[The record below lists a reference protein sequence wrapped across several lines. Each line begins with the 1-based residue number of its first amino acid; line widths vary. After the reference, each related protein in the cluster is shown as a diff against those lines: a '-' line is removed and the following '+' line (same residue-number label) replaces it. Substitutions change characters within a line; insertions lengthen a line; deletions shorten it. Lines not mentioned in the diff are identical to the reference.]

1 MTDIEQQPELK
12 TEMNTATDP
21 DAQPTWDANTDL
33 SGLKGVT
40 IPSTAPSFNEDPR
53 RGRHWSPDNAIQAD
67 DDSLRSIFA
76 SLDAMPTLQHGSGTV
91 PDPMPRAAAEQ
102 QPAAEPQQSAQRQPM
117 QQSAAPQAVASQS
130 VTEPQPAPTR
140 PAETPLIAEQQE
152 LSYDTAFPETPENEA
167 VDQQNLQ
174 FDDDVTEVTPAF
186 EYHGPI
192 QQIDG
197 DPPSFIPGGTP
208 FAQQPDDYAAYE
220 ENTQTMQPSA
230 INHIAQ
236 PAPAARPQ
244 PNMNNRLIVDFIVPE
259 TNDSDEDAVPGQRRI
274 KAHQVKETLHA
285 ERPDADP
292 EFVAAIC
299 QLVELNASDLHL
311 VVNDPPMLRVD
322 GKLRPVKGL
331 SVWNKDRTY
340 EAIKVMTNELEMERF
355 KDDLELDISF
365 SIGDLLRFRVNVYR
379 DRLGVCAALRT
390 IPTEIK
396 TAQELGLDPHITDLA
411 LLPRGLVL
419 VCGPTGSGKSTTL
432 AAIVDRANAERADHI
447 ITIEDPI
454 EFVHQHK
461 RCVMSQ
467 REVGTDTKSFA
478 EALKRALREDPDI
491 IEVGELRDLETIST
505 ALTAVETGHLVF
517 ATLHTQD
524 AGSTVD
530 RLIDVY
536 PENQQ
541 QQIRAQVA
549 STLRAVVVQTLIPR
563 ASGHGRAPATEV
575 MINTPAVAALIR
587 GGKAHQIRTVLQSG
601 EKEGMHTL
609 DQDLARLV
617 NKGVITFEDAL
628 AKVQILEEFEKLCGA
643 FNTWLV
649 MPSETLFT
657 STLSDGNMQFIAL
670 TPSELFMPCVMSCL
684 MWCFLIQICLRRKT
698 ASLLLTTYLGISVA
712 FTAHLSMHHAGIIL
726 GFFIAILAIDCD
738 IEKIN
743 SNDWPQWIR
752 NLNNRVMTLLGP
764 KKTER
769 YLRFFKI
776 LGLIFMLVSVYWTAS
791 ASICDIRYDY
801 SSSRAVASF
810 IKTNHLEQYR
820 WMAGWTRV
828 SKNDTASNPEINK
841 IIDKGGYCGGTDC
854 IDYTSWYGSAL
865 IDSAPYFDHTLLA
878 NAYKGRSYSSWE
890 WCVDPYAGKKDIET
904 WKSWGEP
911 EFYDTLYQ
919 PFFFS
924 DLGYDRNHYTKIKIA
939 ETKTPWK
946 STWSEGACEIYVRN
960 DIYENVLHSPDPG
973 IDWPDGATRR

>member
-1 MTDIEQQPELK
+1 
-12 TEMNTATDP
+12 
-21 DAQPTWDANTDL
+21 
-33 SGLKGVT
+33 
-40 IPSTAPSFNEDPR
+40 
-53 RGRHWSPDNAIQAD
+53 
-67 DDSLRSIFA
+67 
-76 SLDAMPTLQHGSGTV
+76 
-91 PDPMPRAAAEQ
+91 
-102 QPAAEPQQSAQRQPM
+102 
-117 QQSAAPQAVASQS
+117 
-130 VTEPQPAPTR
+130 
-140 PAETPLIAEQQE
+140 
-152 LSYDTAFPETPENEA
+152 
-167 VDQQNLQ
+167 
-174 FDDDVTEVTPAF
+174 
-186 EYHGPI
+186 
-192 QQIDG
+192 
-197 DPPSFIPGGTP
+197 
-208 FAQQPDDYAAYE
+208 
-220 ENTQTMQPSA
+220 
-230 INHIAQ
+230 
-236 PAPAARPQ
+236 
-244 PNMNNRLIVDFIVPE
+244 
-259 TNDSDEDAVPGQRRI
+259 
-274 KAHQVKETLHA
+274 
-285 ERPDADP
+285 
-292 EFVAAIC
+292 
-299 QLVELNASDLHL
+299 
-311 VVNDPPMLRVD
+311 
-322 GKLRPVKGL
+322 
-331 SVWNKDRTY
+331 
-340 EAIKVMTNELEMERF
+340 
-355 KDDLELDISF
+355 
-365 SIGDLLRFRVNVYR
+365 
-379 DRLGVCAALRT
+379 
-390 IPTEIK
+390 
-396 TAQELGLDPHITDLA
+396 
-411 LLPRGLVL
+411 
-419 VCGPTGSGKSTTL
+419 
-432 AAIVDRANAERADHI
+432 
-447 ITIEDPI
+447 
-454 EFVHQHK
+454 
-461 RCVMSQ
+461 MSQ

-505 ALTAVETGHLVF
+505 ALTAVKTGHLVF

-541 QQIRAQVA
+541 QQIRVQVA

-743 SNDWPQWIR
+743 SNDWPQWIH

-854 IDYTSWYGSAL
+854 IDYTSWYGSTL

>member
-1 MTDIEQQPELK
+1 M
-12 TEMNTATDP
+12 
-21 DAQPTWDANTDL
+21 
-33 SGLKGVT
+33 
-40 IPSTAPSFNEDPR
+40 
-53 RGRHWSPDNAIQAD
+53 
-67 DDSLRSIFA
+67 
-76 SLDAMPTLQHGSGTV
+76 
-91 PDPMPRAAAEQ
+91 
-102 QPAAEPQQSAQRQPM
+102 
-117 QQSAAPQAVASQS
+117 
-130 VTEPQPAPTR
+130 
-140 PAETPLIAEQQE
+140 
-152 LSYDTAFPETPENEA
+152 
-167 VDQQNLQ
+167 
-174 FDDDVTEVTPAF
+174 
-186 EYHGPI
+186 
-192 QQIDG
+192 
-197 DPPSFIPGGTP
+197 
-208 FAQQPDDYAAYE
+208 
-220 ENTQTMQPSA
+220 
-230 INHIAQ
+230 
-236 PAPAARPQ
+236 
-244 PNMNNRLIVDFIVPE
+244 
-259 TNDSDEDAVPGQRRI
+259 
-274 KAHQVKETLHA
+274 
-285 ERPDADP
+285 
-292 EFVAAIC
+292 
-299 QLVELNASDLHL
+299 
-311 VVNDPPMLRVD
+311 
-322 GKLRPVKGL
+322 
-331 SVWNKDRTY
+331 
-340 EAIKVMTNELEMERF
+340 
-355 KDDLELDISF
+355 
-365 SIGDLLRFRVNVYR
+365 
-379 DRLGVCAALRT
+379 
-390 IPTEIK
+390 
-396 TAQELGLDPHITDLA
+396 
-411 LLPRGLVL
+411 
-419 VCGPTGSGKSTTL
+419 
-432 AAIVDRANAERADHI
+432 
-447 ITIEDPI
+447 
-454 EFVHQHK
+454 
-461 RCVMSQ
+461 
-467 REVGTDTKSFA
+467 
-478 EALKRALREDPDI
+478 
-491 IEVGELRDLETIST
+491 
-505 ALTAVETGHLVF
+505 
-517 ATLHTQD
+517 
-524 AGSTVD
+524 
-530 RLIDVY
+530 
-536 PENQQ
+536 
-541 QQIRAQVA
+541 
-549 STLRAVVVQTLIPR
+549 
-563 ASGHGRAPATEV
+563 
-575 MINTPAVAALIR
+575 
-587 GGKAHQIRTVLQSG
+587 
-601 EKEGMHTL
+601 
-609 DQDLARLV
+609 
-617 NKGVITFEDAL
+617 
-628 AKVQILEEFEKLCGA
+628 QILEEFEKLCGA

-738 IEKIN
+738 IEKNN

-854 IDYTSWYGSAL
+854 IDYTSWYGSTL

-960 DIYENVLHSPDPG
+960 DIYANVLHSPDPG